1 MEVCIIWK
9 TIERDVTY
17 NESSQKVLFSCEEDN
32 NKPRQLLVADQNW
45 TGDAMNLPRIKM
57 KFGDA
62 ILYGGW

>member
-17 NESSQKVLFSCEEDN
+17 VESSQKVLFGGEED

-45 TGDAMNLPRIKM
+45 TGDVMNLQKIKM

>member
-1 MEVCIIWK
+1 MMEVCIIWK

-17 NESSQKVLFSCEEDN
+17 VESSQKVLFGGEED

-45 TGDAMNLPRIKM
+45 TGDAMNLQKIKM